1 MYADISKPPAP
12 LPSINLKVLR
22 PGLSLLYPLS
32 RRGHGPGLIV
42 LSATAEDPLAFYEGV
57 PSSLVKWAEEGYA
70 VVQIEAAAFEGKDS
84 GVVLKEAIDILKE
97 CEKCDLGDKVGL
109 VSYEPKLWNIAAP
122 GIDQTPEIVASVLY
136 ADEES
141 AKSLTSSEKP
151 VLKHIAGKDFKPSS
165 QSHYPYKESSS
176 YAFATPGHPHF
187 HYTTESVSHTR
198 NLQFLKPKLSG
209 PFFDL
214 EAIWDEH
221 TWYEFSDRSVQ
232 HTMST
237 MVQEP
242 YVNHVP
248 TLTGGIGRSS
258 LTKFYRDN
266 FIFNNSLD
274 TTLDLISRTIGID
287 RVIDE
292 FIYKFTHDREIDWLL
307 PGIPPT
313 FQRAEI
319 PFTAVV
325 NIRGDRLYHEHI
337 SWDQGTALRQLGL
350 MPEYLPFPYA
360 VPGQTGGPGAKY
372 EYRVPVIG
380 TETADKMRDRNWV
393 PSNDMFSYKV
403 RQVQDGPESLRK
415 EDDVRQ
421 EADIVGVAA

>member
-32 RRGHGPGLIV
+32 RRGHGPGLII
-42 LSATAEDPLAFYEGV
+42 LSATTPDPVAFYEGV

-70 VVQIEAAAFEGKDS
+70 VVQIEPAAFEGTDS
-84 GVVLKEAIDILKE
+84 GVVLGEAIDALKK
-97 CEKCDLGDKVGL
+97 CEKCDLNDKVGL
-109 VSYEPKLWNIAAP
+109 VSYEPSLWNLAAP
-122 GIDQTPEIVASVLY
+122 GIDQTPEIVAGILY
-136 ADEES
+136 AD
-141 AKSLTSSEKP
+141 AQTAGSLASSQKP
-151 VLKHIAGKDFKPSS
+151 LLKHIAGQDFKPSS
-165 QSHYPYKESSS
+165 QFHYPYKESSS
-176 YAFATPGHPHF
+176 YAFATPGHSHF

-198 NLQFLKPKLSG
+198 NLQFLKPKLNG
-209 PFFDL
+209 PYFDL

-350 MPEYLPFPYA
+350 MPEYLPFPYP
-360 VPGQTGGPGAKY
+360 VPGQVGGPGAKY

-380 TETADKMRDRNWV
+380 IETADKMRDRNSV
-393 PSNDMFSYKV
+393 ASNEMFSYKV
-403 RQVQDGPESLRK
+403 RAVQDSSEPLQK
-415 EDDVRQ
+415 EDLAKQ
-421 EADIVGVAA
+421 EADAVGVAT

>member
-12 LPSINLKVLR
+12 LPSINLEVLR

-32 RRGHGPGLIV
+32 RRGHGPGLII
-42 LSATAEDPLAFYEGV
+42 LSATTEDPVAFYEGV

-70 VVQIEAAAFEGKDS
+70 VVQIEAAAFEGSDS
-84 GVVLKEAIDILKE
+84 RVVLREAIDALKQ
-97 CEKCDLGDKVGL
+97 CKKCDLNDKVGL
-109 VSYEPKLWNIAAP
+109 VY
-122 GIDQTPEIVASVLY
+122 QTAEVVASALY
-136 ADEES
+136 ADAES
-141 AKSLTSSEKP
+141 AETLVSSKKP
-151 VLKHIAGKDFKPSS
+151 LLKHIAGQDFKPSS
-165 QSHYPYKESSS
+165 QSHYSYKESSS

-198 NLQFLKPKLSG
+198 NLQFLKPKLNG

-237 MVQEP
+237 MVQQP

-350 MPEYLPFPYA
+350 MPDYLPFPYA

-380 TETADKMRDRNWV
+380 IETADKMRDRNSV
-393 PSNDMFSYKV
+393 PSNDMFGYKV
-403 RQVQDGPESLRK
+403 RQVQDSPESLRREEGIK
-415 EDDVRQ
+415 TEV
-421 EADIVGVAA
+421 DIVGVAS